1 MARPAFIALLAVAVV
16 ALAACGSSDDSADSR
31 SDVSTT
37 SGVIAPQG
45 TTSVQGGATGATST
59 KRAHRKRTGKSQQQS
74 DDKRGVGGSHG
85 TSRPAGAAA
94 LVEPRATEGGRAPA
108 SQAGARS
115 LQSVDA
121 RGARAAVRDQEF
133 RSGRGGESV
142 RGALPRRRA
151 RRSRGGVQGRPTG
164 SKVTF
169 GRYDR
174 RAPVGG
180 AYREAGGT

>member
-74 DDKRGVGGSHG
+74 DDKAGSGAPTAPQDQPAPQPSLSREQLKEVGRQQAKQARVLCKASTLEGLAQQYG
-85 TSRPAGAAA
+85 IENADPDAVAKAYAAPYLAG
-94 LVEPRATEGGRAPA
+94 
-108 SQAGARS
+108 
-115 LQSVDA
+115 
-121 RGARAAVRDQEF
+121 VRDAVAA
-133 RSGRGGESV
+133 GCKAG
-142 RGALPRRRA
+142 LL
-151 RRSRGGVQGRPTG
+151 
-164 SKVTF
+164 
-169 GRYDR
+169 
-174 RAPVGG
+174 
-180 AYREAGGT
+180 EAK